1 MRVPPLAY
9 LASQYPA
16 VNHTYILGEIRTLR
30 SLGLEI
36 HAASV
41 ASPDRPPEKLTPE
54 EREEM
59 ARTFYIKASGVTG
72 AMRAHAVT
80 LATRPGAYLRGLRQA
95 LRIRRG
101 LLYFVEAVILGQWMA
116 ARGLHHVHIHFASTV
131 GLIAGHIFPISVSN
145 SIHGPAEFENPVG
158 FFLPEKIR
166 GSLFVRAISQY
177 GRSQLMRVS
186 EYGQW
191 SKMEVSRLGVDPS
204 RFEPRPFR
212 EHPSRFEIISV
223 GRLSPEKAQHVL
235 LDALAR
241 LVRQGRN
248 VRLRLVGDGP
258 DRASL
263 ERHVAAEALG
273 EHVIFEGWRS
283 QDQLRKLYAQSDA
296 CALASFLEGIPLAL
310 MEPMAMEIPCV
321 ATRITGVPELIGDGI
336 EGLLVTPSDAE
347 ELARSIGRLMD
358 DPALCRRLGHAART
372 RILRDYSLPAN
383 IAQLAA
389 IFERRLATAEP
400 HAGSISA

>member
-36 HAASV
+36 HAASI
-41 ASPDRPPEKLTPE
+41 ASPDRPPERLTPE

-59 ARTFYIKASGVTG
+59 MRTFYIKTAGLTG
-72 AMRAHAVT
+72 ILRAHAST
-80 LATRPGAYLRGLRQA
+80 LGTRPVDYFRGLREA

-101 LLYFVEAVILGQWMA
+101 LLYFIEAVILGHWMA
-116 ARGLHHVHIHFASTV
+116 ARGLRHVHIHFASTV
-131 GLIAGHIFPISVSN
+131 GLIAGRIFPISVSN
-145 SIHGPAEFENPVG
+145 SIHGPAEFDNPAG
-158 FFLPEKIR
+158 FLLAEKIR
-166 GSLFVRAISQY
+166 GSLFVRAISHY
-177 GRSQLMRVS
+177 GRSQLMRIS

-191 SKMEVSRLGVDPS
+191 SKLEVSRLGVDPS
-204 RFEPRPFR
+204 RFQPRPFR
-212 EHPSRFEIISV
+212 DRPSPFEVISV

-235 LDALAR
+235 LDAIAR
-241 LVRQGRN
+241 LIRQGRN
-248 VRLRLVGDGP
+248 VRLHLVGDGP

-263 ERHVAAEALG
+263 ERRASAEALG
-273 EHVIFEGWRS
+273 EHVVFEGWRS
-283 QDQLRKLYAQSDA
+283 QDQLRALYAQSDA

-321 ATRITGVPELIGDGI
+321 ATRITGVPELIRDGI
-336 EGLLVTPSDAE
+336 EGLLVTPSDAG
-347 ELARSIGRLMD
+347 ELACAIGRLMD
-358 DPALCRRLGHAART
+358 DPALCRRLGQAARA
-372 RILRDYSLPAN
+372 RVLRDYNLPAN

-389 IFERRLATAEP
+389 LFERRLAAPEP
-400 HAGSISA
+400 HAGSTSA